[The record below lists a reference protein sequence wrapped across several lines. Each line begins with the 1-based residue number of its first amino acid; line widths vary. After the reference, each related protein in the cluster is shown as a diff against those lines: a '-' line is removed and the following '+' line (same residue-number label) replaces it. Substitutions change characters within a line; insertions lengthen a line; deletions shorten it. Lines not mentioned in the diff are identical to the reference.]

1 MKEREIIE
9 LITKGDELG
18 LKELQ
23 INYSPLIRY
32 IISPI
37 LKDAREQEECL
48 SEVIMKIWDKIR
60 LYDPEKGSWN
70 AWITSIARNTALNR
84 LRNVKPEM
92 SIEDLPSDV
101 PSSEPT
107 PEEMMIKREK
117 EQLLK
122 NALDKLSQNERAI
135 FYRKYYYLQPTSQIA
150 SELSMTERAVEGRLY
165 RIKQKLRKLLGGDDY
180 E

>member
-1 MKEREIIE
+1 MNEREIIE
-9 LITKGDELG
+9 LIVKGDELG
-18 LKELQ
+18 LKALQ

-70 AWITSIARNTALNR
+70 AWVTSIARNTALNR
-84 LRNVKPEM
+84 LRKVKTDM
-92 SIEDLPSDV
+92 SLEDLPSDV

-107 PEEMMIKREK
+107 PEEILIKRER

-122 NALDKLSQNERAI
+122 HALGKLSQNDRAI
-135 FYRKYYYLQPTSQIA
+135 FYRKYYYLQSTAQIA
-150 SELSMTERAVEGRLY
+150 AELGTTERAVEGKLY
-165 RIKQKLRKLLGGDDY
+165 RIKKKLRKLLGGDNY

>member
-9 LITKGDELG
+9 LITNGDELG

-37 LKDAREQEECL
+37 LKDTREQEECL
-48 SEVIMKIWDKIR
+48 SEVIMKIWDKISF
-60 LYDPEKGSWN
+60 YDSEKGSWN
-70 AWITSIARNTALNR
+70 AWVTSIARNTALNR
-84 LRNVKPEM
+84 LRKIKPEL
-92 SIEDLPSDV
+92 SFEDLPSDV
-101 PSSEPT
+101 SSSEPT
-107 PEEMMIKREK
+107 PEEILIKRER
-117 EQLLK
+117 EQLLIK
-122 NALDKLSQNERAI
+122 ALGKLSQNDRAI

-150 SELSMTERAVEGRLY
+150 SELSMTERAVEGKLY

>member
-9 LITKGDELG
+9 LIAKGDELG

-37 LKDAREQEECL
+37 LKDTREQEECL
-48 SEVIMKIWDKIR
+48 SEVIMKIWDKIH
-60 LYDPEKGSWN
+60 LYNPEKGSWN
-70 AWITSIARNTALNR
+70 AWVTSIARNTSLNH
-84 LRNVKPEM
+84 LRKTKTEI
-92 SIEDLPSDV
+92 SFEDLSSDI

-107 PEEMMIKREK
+107 PEEILIKRER

-122 NALDKLSQNERAI
+122 TTLGKLSKNDRAI

-150 SELSMTERAVEGRLY
+150 SELSMTERAVEGKLY
-165 RIKQKLRKLLGGDDY
+165 RIKQKLRTLLGGDDY